1 MKKDK
6 KEKAEELEKKIEEL
20 TNDLIRTR
28 ADFENYRK
36 RVESEKEQAKVVA
49 KSAIISKLLPIID
62 DIELAISYAPEDL
75 KDNPWV
81 KGVNKLSLKL
91 ETSLSNLGVKA
102 INAKNDTIFDP
113 KLHDA
118 ISMDDS
124 SEGEEEI
131 ILEELSKGYLY
142 NDAVI
147 RPSMVKVGF
156 RNKETKEE
164 DKAEDKAEAKAE
176 TEVETKTDN
185 LEGAENNK
193 EENN

>member
-62 DIELAISYAPEDL
+62 DIELAISYAPENL

-91 ETSLSNLGVKA
+91 ETSLSNLGVKT
-102 INAKNDTIFDP
+102 IDAKSNTTFDP

-131 ILEELSKGYLY
+131 ILEELRKGYLY

-156 RNKETKEE
+156 RNKEIEAKEE
-164 DKAEDKAEAKAE
+164 DELKSGTKAES
-176 TEVETKTDN
+176 EVKTDN

-193 EENN
+193 KENN

>member
-6 KEKAEELEKKIEEL
+6 KEKAGELEKKIEEL

-62 DIELAISYAPEDL
+62 DIELAISYAPENL

-102 INAKNDTIFDP
+102 IDAKNNTTFDP

-131 ILEELSKGYLY
+131 ILEELRKGYLY
-142 NDAVI
+142 NDVVI

-156 RNKETKEE
+156 RNKE
-164 DKAEDKAEAKAE
+164 A
-176 TEVETKTDN
+176 
-185 LEGAENNK
+185 K
-193 EENN
+193 EENKSKPEIKTESEAEVKTNNLGYAENDKEKNN

>member
-62 DIELAISYAPEDL
+62 DIELAILYAPENL

-102 INAKNDTIFDP
+102 IDAKNNTTFDP

-131 ILEELSKGYLY
+131 ILEELRKGYLY

-156 RNKETKEE
+156 RNKETEAKEE
-164 DKAEDKAEAKAE
+164 DKLKSGTK
-176 TEVETKTDN
+176 TESEVKTDN

-193 EENN
+193 KENN